1 MLLDALLLGALIG
14 LFQNGDPLT
23 LCISGCGVFG

>member
-14 LFQNGDPLT
+14 LLQDGNPMT